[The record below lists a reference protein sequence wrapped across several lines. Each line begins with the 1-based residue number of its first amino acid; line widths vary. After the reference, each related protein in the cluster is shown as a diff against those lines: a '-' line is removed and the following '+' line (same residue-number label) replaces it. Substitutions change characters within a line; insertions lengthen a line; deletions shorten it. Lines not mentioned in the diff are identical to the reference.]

1 MNEQLQ
7 DKLAK
12 MDADALDRAYM
23 ETFNTDNGQLVLEDL
38 RNRCFFFTTT
48 LGPDMQFNEGQR
60 AVVMNIETRLRPI
73 KQEPKQEDSNV

>member
-7 DKLAK
+7 KRLAEL
-12 MDADALDRAYM
+12 DSDALDRAYM
-23 ETFNTDNGQLVLEDL
+23 EVFNTETGQLVLEDL

-48 LGPDMQFNEGQR
+48 LGSSIEFNEGQR

-73 KQEPKQEDSNV
+73 KPVPKEED